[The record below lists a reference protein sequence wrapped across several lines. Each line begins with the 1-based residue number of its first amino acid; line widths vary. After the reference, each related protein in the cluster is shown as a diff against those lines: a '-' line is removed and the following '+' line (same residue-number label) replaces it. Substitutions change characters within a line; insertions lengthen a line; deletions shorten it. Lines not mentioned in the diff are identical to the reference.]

1 MKELDTYHRPEVG
14 SEHVLPS
21 EEYPCVVY
29 DIMAKNP
36 RAALALYLL
45 D

>member
-1 MKELDTYHRPEVG
+1 MGEPGTYRCPEVG
-14 SEHVLPS
+14 SERIIPPEERPS
-21 EEYPCVVY
+21 AIY
-29 DIMAKNP
+29 DVMAKNP

>member
-1 MKELDTYHRPEVG
+1 MGEEGTHPRPEVG
-14 SEHVLPS
+14 SERIIPPEERPS
-21 EEYPCVVY
+21 VVY
-29 DIMAKNP
+29 DVMAKNP